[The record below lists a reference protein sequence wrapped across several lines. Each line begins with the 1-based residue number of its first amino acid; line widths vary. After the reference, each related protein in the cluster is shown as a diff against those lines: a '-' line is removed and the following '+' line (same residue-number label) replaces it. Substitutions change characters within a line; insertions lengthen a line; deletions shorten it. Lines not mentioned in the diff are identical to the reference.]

1 MTRMSNLRSKCPL
14 HFAESALRSEQK
26 KGNPELTRMSIISW
40 RLA

>member
-26 KGNPELTRMSIISW
+26 KHLLSLYSTFG
-40 RLA
+40 